1 MTKITNASAPSYI
14 MLDGIEIPDEL
25 LDAVTGGALHVPR
38 IASGPMMA
46 RCLPV
51 CRSARSMM

>member
-1 MTKITNASAPSYI
+1 MEKVAI
-14 MLDGIEIPDEL
+14 MAELDGIEIPDEL

-38 IASGPMMA
+38 IASEQMVA